1 MIIKGKINSTNLK
14 DKDDFRDQI
23 IQIIN
28 LITFAFDDINSQ
40 DIVDCILDPELE
52 SKNLNFLH
60 LLEYSG
66 KSMGELGNKYDCE
79 DSKLTYF
86 IVDFNI
92 DFLTN
97 QRYDTK
103 TVYFLNQSLFFV
115 AMCATNKCINNI
127 VEIVFFKNFSNYLQ
141 YIYNFENVT
150 FYFSQKDQE
159 IAEKINNMA
168 NNQTKN
174 IFNPSVKKIENP
186 KYQKIIFIILLVI
199 VSLYLF
205 MVIFITLYRISFY
218 YSTKKSNL
226 IKLKNKSKIK
236 IESLSEKSMQKVLM
250 KIVIIV
256 IIFQFLGIK

>member
-1 MIIKGKINSTNLK
+1 MIIKGKINSNNLK

-141 YIYNFENVT
+141 YIYNFENIT

-159 IAEKINNMA
+159 IAEKINNMT
-168 NNQTKN
+168 NNKKKN
-174 IFNPSVKKIENP
+174 IFNASVKKIENP

-205 MVIFITLYRISFY
+205 MVILVTLYRISFF
-218 YSTKKSNL
+218 YSIKKSNL
-226 IKLKNKSKIK
+226 IKLKNKFKIK
-236 IESLSEKSMQKVLM
+236 IK
-250 KIVIIV
+250 
-256 IIFQFLGIK
+256 